1 MKKTGTK
8 AKNKNRGNTLSQEY
22 VHTGNEG
29 KEQRDHEH
37 APSIHLGNTGV
48 KLEAEGHVGDPGDL
62 LETVEEVVEA
72 PWGDMPGPD
81 LSQSYVVDLTQQFNR
96 IFVQTTFNSF
106 KGEWMVLICSTT
118 L

>member
-8 AKNKNRGNTLSQEY
+8 AKNKSRSNTVPCDDS
-22 VHTGNEG
+22 VHTDDPG
-29 KEQRDHEH
+29 KDDGTMESVPTSLHPED
-37 APSIHLGNTGV
+37 AGV
-48 KLEAEGHVGDPGDL
+48 KLKAEGHAGSPGGL

-81 LSQSYVVDLTQQFNR
+81 LSQAYVVDLTQQFNR

-106 KGEWMVLICSTT
+106 KG
-118 L
+118 